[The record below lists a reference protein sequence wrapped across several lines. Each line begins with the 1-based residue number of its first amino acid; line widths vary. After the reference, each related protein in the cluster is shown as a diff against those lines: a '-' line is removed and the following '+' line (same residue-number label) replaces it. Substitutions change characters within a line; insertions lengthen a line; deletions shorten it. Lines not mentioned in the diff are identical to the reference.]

1 MSHQKNILWTYDIN
15 GKNIIW
21 LHKGLCIQKRI
32 EEARALRKEE
42 KIVLQRKN
50 VLGNILVKL
59 QMDKDGVILSH
70 PFTTQHSCITTSCGL
85 SQKARKKRM
94 FYRTFF
100 TWNNTFFATLA
111 HQATKQE
118 HMGCFGTYKHNCMLM
133 YISSELQDISLYT
146 YKHTSMVFGRAYN
159 KRIQISLSKWKSF
172 TWIFFKNIQQLFNN
186 NNKNKLHN
194 LSLDLF

>member
-1 MSHQKNILWTYDIN
+1 MLTNEVKNVFIKANKQKYINGLFGTKSISKIFYMSHQKNILWTYDIN

-118 HMGCFGTYKHNCMLM
+118 HMGCFGTYK
-133 YISSELQDISLYT
+133 
-146 YKHTSMVFGRAYN
+146 
-159 KRIQISLSKWKSF
+159 
-172 TWIFFKNIQQLFNN
+172 QQLYVYVHFKWASRNQP
-186 NNKNKLHN
+186 L
-194 LSLDLF
+194 